1 MKVLII
7 CVLIFQFSLINA
19 YISWHNSDGPFYC
32 QSDADCGNPHFVKC
46 LNQGGWTRNGWGT
59 CRIPWDFGKECNTDL
74 DCYRGSHCHAI
85 YCHGPSTR
93 GPNPVLEPGLKKF
106 DLNFHGFFPKF
117 LRWVFRYCRCDP
129 GTEQLYPGF
138 RNAENNI
145 ESQKV
150 MAVLNA
156 DTTDLIATRKRRSLE
171 RQSDAL
177 TSIMG
182 YEKKKTC
189 NSYSSKYFGH
199 WAFSVGASFCPD
211 DSIRIYK
218 KIYVNFW
225 KL

>member
-1 MKVLII
+1 MPTFHGIIPMVPSIANLMPTVETHTLSNVWTKEAGPETVGELAGFLGTLERNATRTLIVTEDPIAMLFIAMDQVPEVLIPSWS
-7 CVLIFQFSLINA
+7 QDWKSLI
-19 YISWHNSDGPFYC
+19 
-32 QSDADCGNPHFVKC
+32 
-46 LNQGGWTRNGWGT
+46 
-59 CRIPWDFGKECNTDL
+59 
-74 DCYRGSHCHAI
+74 
-85 YCHGPSTR
+85 
-93 GPNPVLEPGLKKF
+93 
-106 DLNFHGFFPKF
+106 LNFPGIFPKF
-117 LRWVFRYCRCDP
+117 LRWIFRYCRCDP

-182 YEKKKTC
+182 YEKFKKTC
-189 NSYSSKYFGH
+189 NSYSSKYFGL